1 MGLPLLLLLL
11 LPLLPPAALQAGGSA
26 KCISNLNYEVH
37 QPEHLSAPE
46 GGSVDIPFSFCYP
59 WKLAS
64 DPNVHISW
72 RWKQFHGEF
81 IYNTT
86 PPFTHEAFKNRL
98 SLNWTKGQR
107 NGSLRISNLRREDGR
122 SYFCRVQLTTRNEG
136 EKVWQSIPGTKL
148 IITRATEKTTK
159 DPTSTTSTT
168 TTTDGLGVSGDKWT
182 SGSRPLT
189 PGAIVG
195 VALAGAVLIITILGL
210 VVYLRCRRSKGL
222 QTKCGKDDVQ
232 GGKKARAPDRGS
244 FHNTEEKHKNI
255 GHKGLHRDSKPDPK
269 VDSILYASLTLSNS
283 TSPSPTAPP
292 SHLLHES
299 PQEETL
305 YSMLKT

>member
-11 LPLLPPAALQAGGSA
+11 LPLLPPASLQAGGSA
-26 KCISNLNYEVH
+26 KCTSNLDYEVK

-46 GGSVDIPFSFCYP
+46 GGSIDIPFSFCYS
-59 WKLAS
+59 WELAS
-64 DPNVHISW
+64 DPKVGISW
-72 RWKQFHGEF
+72 RWRDFHGEF

-86 PPFTHEAFKNRL
+86 LQFTHEDFKNRL

-107 NGSLRISNLRREDGR
+107 NGSLRISNLRREDEC
-122 SYFCRVQLTTRNEG
+122 SYFGRVQLTTRNEG
-136 EKVWQSIPGTKL
+136 KKVWQSIPGTKL
-148 IITRATEKTTK
+148 TITTATEKTTK
-159 DPTSTTSTT
+159 DPTSTTSTTSTT

-182 SGSRPLT
+182 SGSRPLA

-210 VVYLRCRRSKGL
+210 AVYLRWRRSKGL

-244 FHNTEEKHKNI
+244 FHNPEEKYENI
-255 GHKGLHRDSKPDPK
+255 GHKG
-269 VDSILYASLTLSNS
+269 
-283 TSPSPTAPP
+283 
-292 SHLLHES
+292 
-299 PQEETL
+299 
-305 YSMLKT
+305 

>member
-26 KCISNLNYEVH
+26 KCISNLDYEVH
-37 QPEHLSAPE
+37 QPENLSAPE
-46 GGSVDIPFSFCYP
+46 GGSIDIPFSFCYP
-59 WKLAS
+59 WELAS
-64 DPNVHISW
+64 DPNVRISW

-81 IYNTT
+81 IYSTT
-86 PPFTHEAFKNRL
+86 PLFTTTSPFIHKDFKNRL

-136 EKVWQSIPGTKL
+136 ETVWQSIPGTKL
-148 IITRATEKTTK
+148 IITR
-159 DPTSTTSTT
+159 
-168 TTTDGLGVSGDKWT
+168 
-182 SGSRPLT
+182 
-189 PGAIVG
+189 
-195 VALAGAVLIITILGL
+195 
-210 VVYLRCRRSKGL
+210 GL

-244 FHNTEEKHKNI
+244 FHNTEEKHENI

>member
-11 LPLLPPAALQAGGSA
+11 LPLLPPASLQAGGSA
-26 KCISNLNYEVH
+26 KCTSNLDYEVK

-46 GGSVDIPFSFCYP
+46 GGSIDIPFSFCYS
-59 WKLAS
+59 WELAS
-64 DPNVHISW
+64 DPKVGISW
-72 RWKQFHGEF
+72 RWRDFHGEF

-86 PPFTHEAFKNRL
+86 LQFTHEDFKNRL

-107 NGSLRISNLRREDGR
+107 NGSLRISNLRREDEC
-122 SYFCRVQLTTRNEG
+122 SYFGRVQLTTRNEG
-136 EKVWQSIPGTKL
+136 KKVWQSIPGTKL
-148 IITRATEKTTK
+148 TITT
-159 DPTSTTSTT
+159 
-168 TTTDGLGVSGDKWT
+168 
-182 SGSRPLT
+182 
-189 PGAIVG
+189 
-195 VALAGAVLIITILGL
+195 
-210 VVYLRCRRSKGL
+210 GL

-244 FHNTEEKHKNI
+244 FHNPEEKYENI
-255 GHKGLHRDSKPDPK
+255 GHKGLHRDSKLDPK
-269 VDSILYASLTLSNS
+269 VDGILYASLTLSNS